1 MKSDGTDNGHL
12 GPSDRDEYTFCHNDV
27 SQQNIVV
34 DPNTLKFNAFID

>member
-1 MKSDGTDNGHL
+1 MKSDGTDNWHL